1 MFKSHNKW
9 YEVEHE
15 NKEKNG
21 KYFMECVGKRIPPV
35 CVEIFVVF
43 VHILVF
49 RDVEENDAQVGR
61 DARLRSVAFSCVP
74 QFFSLRAILAP
85 SSTRLK
91 TSSKSSSDRK

>member
-1 MFKSHNKW
+1 MFKSHSKW

-43 VHILVF
+43 VHI
-49 RDVEENDAQVGR
+49 
-61 DARLRSVAFSCVP
+61 FS
-74 QFFSLRAILAP
+74 F
-85 SSTRLK
+85 
-91 TSSKSSSDRK
+91 